1 MDMGKTSRDFIVNAI
16 SSRAHFVA
24 SGSMTGRTG
33 GGLAAD
39 HQLRGEA
46 LDAYQAAQAGGAIR
60 YTVYSYSTP
69 IAWVTADDTTVPEI
83 YYSQTTT
90 RHQNIARAALL

>member
-16 SSRAHFVA
+16 SSRAHFAA

-33 GGLAAD
+33 GGHAAD

-46 LDAYQAAQAGGAIR
+46 LD
-60 YTVYSYSTP
+60 
-69 IAWVTADDTTVPEI
+69 EI